1 MRKYLITPFDVLI
14 FGDGKPFNAGEQHN
28 REGDFFL
35 NPVPFVG
42 AFNKNTNLKT
52 GLRFLSFYDEG
63 KESFLFPVPLDI
75 GFEEDGEIINSFLK
89 KSDKDFISS
98 DELEFFV
105 EFDTDKKMKV
115 GGRYINIQGLKN
127 YLLGKKLDKKDIYDL
142 FGDIIEKEIRTG
154 IEIDRTTRTTK
165 EKMLFFQPFIRFSQN
180 IKFFAEFDKNF
191 AELDEKKDFLTI
203 GGEAKVVNVSTTDKS
218 PAVLFENIKEDLKN
232 KIQETGCFKIILL
245 TPTNYPPKINGA
257 ELVAQLI
264 GKPITFSGWYNIYKE
279 NNKKSDSFP
288 TRLFKLLPEGSV
300 FYYRLVDEN
309 KLDEIFNNHWLK
321 PNFYVHELPYFD
333 KANPI
338 GFGLTIIGTVKT
350 EGKNE

>member
-1 MRKYLITPFDVLI
+1 MSKYLITPFDVLI

-28 REGDFFL
+28 RESNFFL

-52 GLRFLSFYDEG
+52 GLRFLSFYDEK
-63 KESFLFPVPLDI
+63 KENFLFPVPLDI

-115 GGRYINIQGLKN
+115 GGRYINTQGLKS
-127 YLLGKKLDKKDIYDL
+127 YLLGKKLDKKDIYNL

-165 EKMLFFQPFIRFSQN
+165 KKKLYFQPFIRFHEK
-180 IKFFAEFDKNF
+180 IKFFVEFKQ
-191 AELDEKKDFLTI
+191 EIKKDFLTI
-203 GGEAKVVNVSTTDKS
+203 GGESKSVNILPFNTDSLKELN
-218 PAVLFENIKEDLKN
+218 VKKIKE
-232 KIQETGCFKIILL
+232 KIQETGYFKIILL
-245 TPTNYPPKINGA
+245 TPTNHPPKLDGA
-257 ELVAQLI
+257 ELIAQLT

-279 NNKKSDSFP
+279 NNKKSGSFP

-321 PNFYVHELPYFD
+321 PNFYIHELPYFD
-333 KANPI
+333 KVNPI